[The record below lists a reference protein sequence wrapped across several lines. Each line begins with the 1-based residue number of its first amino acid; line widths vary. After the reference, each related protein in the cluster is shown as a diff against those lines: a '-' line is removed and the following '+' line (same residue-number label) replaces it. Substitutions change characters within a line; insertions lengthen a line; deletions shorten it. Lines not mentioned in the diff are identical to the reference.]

1 MKGVIVN
8 CLGELVKEK
17 FGKEK
22 WEDVLTRT
30 GMDSKTHILAVRD
43 IDDAVVMKLL
53 KSVCDVLDIS
63 MIQAADAFGDY
74 WVNDYA
80 PKIYKTYYKDVD
92 SAKDFLLKM
101 DDVHSVVSGDLA
113 DAKPPRF
120 GYDWED
126 DKTLIM
132 TYMSERSL
140 IDIMVGLIKG
150 VGRYFDE
157 DLVITKLGNEKVRI
171 TFP

>member
-8 CLGELVKEK
+8 CLGELVKER
-17 FGKEK
+17 FGKDK
-22 WEDVLTRT
+22 WEEALVRT
-30 GMDSKTHILAVRD
+30 GLDSKTHVLAVRD

-53 KSVCDVLDIS
+53 KSVCDVLNIS
-63 MIQAADAFGDY
+63 MKQAADAFGDY
-74 WVNDYA
+74 WINDYA
-80 PKIYKTYYKDVD
+80 PNIYKTYYKNVD
-92 SAKDFLLKM
+92 SARDFLLKM
-101 DDVHSVVSGDLA
+101 DDVHSFVSDDLV
-113 DAKPPRF
+113 DARPPGF

-132 TYMSERSL
+132 TYNSERGL

-150 VGRYFDE
+150 VGRYFNE
-157 DLVITKLGNEKVRI
+157 DLKIAKTGIKKARI